1 MAESGVCKNLA
12 ICQWGTNIYRIFQY
26 STHLMLTE
34 FFYTWWIW
42 LSIMDVIMKTNVVFV
57 GCIRTDKNFC
67 GACFWAV
74 QVIHFG
80 LPTFLKVDTWYCCP
94 SVYWY
99 GLFGLRRTLDFFIIY
114 LKFYQWPSF
123 LVLLWSFLIRTIV
136 QIMFFVLCSVI
147 IFLTVSTKLKQ
158 IDWPLFS

>member
-80 LPTFLKVDTWYCCP
+80 LPTFLKVDTWYRCP

-99 GLFGLRRTLDFFIIY
+99 GLFGLRRTLDFFHY
-114 LKFYQWPSF
+114 LFKFLSVAF
-123 LVLLWSFLIRTIV
+123 IFSTIV
-136 QIMFFVLCSVI
+136 ELSYMYYCTNYVLCSI
-147 IFLTVSTKLKQ
+147 LCNYFFNCKH
-158 IDWPLFS
+158 